1 MRRSCAREI
10 AETSGSSEAAPGP
23 YVYVE
28 VSDTGEGFGPDT
40 RARVFDPFYTTK
52 ASGRGLGL
60 AVVLGIVRAHGGM
73 IRVES
78 EPGRGTRFQVLL
90 PRSGRTARTE
100 APRPLEDPS
109 VEASGTV
116 LVVDDDE
123 GVREVAREFL
133 QRAGFEVLSAPGGR
147 AALEILRERGADV
160 DVVLLDL
167 VMPDMAGE
175 QAFVELRRLRP
186 DLPVVLASGY
196 DPEHA
201 AARFSGRSLSGFVS
215 KPYDPEDLVESVRN
229 ALTTREPSP

>member
-1 MRRSCAREI
+1 MR
-10 AETSGSSEAAPGP
+10 
-23 YVYVE
+23 
-28 VSDTGEGFGPDT
+28 
-40 RARVFDPFYTTK
+40 
-52 ASGRGLGL
+52 L
-60 AVVLGIVRAHGGM
+60 AFVMGIVLAHGWK

-78 EPGRGTRFQVLL
+78 EPGRGTSFQVLL
-90 PRSGRTARTE
+90 PRSSRTARIE
-100 APRPLEDPS
+100 APRALQDPC
-109 VEASGTV
+109 VEGGGTV
-116 LVVDDDE
+116 LVVDDEE
-123 GVREVAREFL
+123 GVREVAQEFL

-215 KPYDPEDLVESVRN
+215 KPYEPEDLVKSVRN
-229 ALTTREPSP
+229 AFTTREPSA